1 MKVKWYYYLIPKEVN
16 YTGKM
21 LFDVAG
27 KPLWSNASLLSGSMV
42 QWLGLWWRR
51 QESWVLFL
59 VNLLT
64 SWVTLGSTL
73 NLPMPQ
79 SPSPGTEKGK
89 AFQDSV
95 LKGAF

>member
-1 MKVKWYYYLIPKEVN
+1 
-16 YTGKM
+16 M

-27 KPLWSNASLLSGSMV
+27 KPLWSKALLPSGNMV
-42 QWLGLWWRR
+42 QWLELWCRR

-64 SWVTLGSTL
+64 SWVTLDNSL

-79 SPSPGTEKGK
+79 SPSLGIERGK
-89 AFQDSV
+89 TFEDSA
-95 LKGAF
+95 LKGHFKSITLTYFVCQ